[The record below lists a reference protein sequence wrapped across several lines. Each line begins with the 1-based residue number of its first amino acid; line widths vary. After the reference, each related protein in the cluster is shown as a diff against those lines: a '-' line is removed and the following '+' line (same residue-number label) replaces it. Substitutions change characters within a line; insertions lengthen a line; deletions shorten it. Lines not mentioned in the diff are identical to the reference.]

1 MQAER
6 KMKYSVM
13 FSVRL
18 VPSDAIVPLRALL
31 VPSACGLQGR
41 LVCAKENGP
50 LRRGQVADEASDRGQ
65 AQDNRSGGQADGI
78 NVAVHSYRA
87 GPSEKGLAR

>member
-18 VPSDAIVPLRALL
+18 VPSDALVPLRALS
-31 VPSACGLQGR
+31 VPF
-41 LVCAKENGP
+41 
-50 LRRGQVADEASDRGQ
+50 ADVDYPKSGS
-65 AQDNRSGGQADGI
+65 SGGPNSAMALSALEYSQNASI
-78 NVAVHSYRA
+78 AEQFNEMTNSHYFSNVCSDNSRI
-87 GPSEKGLAR
+87 